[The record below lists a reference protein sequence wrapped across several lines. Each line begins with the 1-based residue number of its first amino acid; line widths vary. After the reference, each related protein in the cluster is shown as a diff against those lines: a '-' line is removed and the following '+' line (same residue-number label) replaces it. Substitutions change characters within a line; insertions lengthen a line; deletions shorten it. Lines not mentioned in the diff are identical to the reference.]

1 LIGGGDKILLMSAE
15 ISFAKIE
22 ENIRPR
28 SFFGINIFT
37 DLSLLLLALW
47 LGASVFFSFVVAP
60 GVFAVLPTRELAG
73 TVVNRTLFVL
83 NTSGFMTGI
92 LLLVNSFLTQ
102 KGAKIL
108 WERISFLVLTI
119 TSAIGEFVIAAQ
131 LRSLRLQMGRPVDD
145 VPVDDPLRLMFNN
158 LHGYSVIVL
167 LIGMFAAIIAF
178 FLITRRMKK
187 F

>member
-1 LIGGGDKILLMSAE
+1 L
-15 ISFAKIE
+15 
-22 ENIRPR
+22 
-28 SFFGINIFT
+28 
-37 DLSLLLLALW
+37 
-47 LGASVFFSFVVAP
+47 
-60 GVFAVLPTRELAG
+60 
-73 TVVNRTLFVL
+73 
-83 NTSGFMTGI
+83 
-92 LLLVNSFLTQ
+92 
-102 KGAKIL
+102 
-108 WERISFLVLTI
+108 FLVLTI